1 MRARERHVPLPRSE
15 TFLARLAGAPAR
27 GSVPV
32 LAVRLPELE
41 RIAWRSGMRA
51 ARLAERRAI
60 GAFGTAV
67 ARVLR
72 AADLVAHD
80 RGSDVFLCALL
91 APTREEHG
99 VPADA
104 RAALARITLTMQA
117 ALRGSVEGGW
127 TTLEPHAPLPPL
139 TTLVERALVRGAQER
154 ERYAFFSTLGHEL
167 RTPLAAI
174 RGYLETLL
182 DEGGDPDEQRRFV
195 RIAYRESLRM
205 SRLVEGMF
213 EISLLD
219 LDGAAPARAGG
230 SLAAALGAVGDATAA
245 AAAARSTRVEL
256 PMEPTGT
263 VALDTDRLTLVL
275 LNLVEIAIAHG
286 RQGGRVVVSVA
297 DADSPM
303 PRLLVDDDGPG
314 VARAERERIFALRSR
329 GTASAGSGI
338 GLALVRLMVERAGGR
353 VVVADSP
360 LGGARFAV
368 TLPRA

>member
-1 MRARERHVPLPRSE
+1 LRARERHVPLPRSA
-15 TFLARLAGAPAR
+15 TFLARLAGVPAG

-41 RIAWRSGMRA
+41 RIAWRRGIRA

-91 APTREEHG
+91 APTREDG

-127 TTLEPHAPLPPL
+127 TTLEPRAPLPPL
-139 TTLVERALVRGAQER
+139 ATLVERALVRGAQER

-182 DEGGDPDEQRRFV
+182 DEGGDPDERRRFV

-219 LDGAAPARAGG
+219 LDSAAPARSGG
-230 SLAAALGAVGDATAA
+230 SLATALGAVGDATAA
-245 AAAARSTRVEL
+245 VAAARGTRVDL
-256 PMEPTGT
+256 PAEPTAT
-263 VALDTDRLTLVL
+263 VAFDTDRLTLVV
-275 LNLVEIAIAHG
+275 LNLVENAIAHG
-286 RQGGRVVVSVA
+286 RPGGRVVVSLA
-297 DADSPM
+297 DDDSQVL
-303 PRLLVDDDGPG
+303 RLVVDDDGPG
-314 VARAERERIFALRSR
+314 VARAERDRIFALRSR
-329 GTASAGSGI
+329 GTTSAGSGI
-338 GLALVRLMVERAGGR
+338 GLSLVRLMVERAGGR

-360 LGGARFAV
+360 LGGARFV
-368 TLPRA
+368 VSLPRA